1 MNAAIAVRPL
11 AAGILAAIALS
22 LGSATAVAHAT
33 GTDDFLRTV
42 RTNGVGLHK
51 SDGALVED
59 AEEVCDMLDYQES
72 AYQYLDQHSGLDD
85 KQAAMF
91 VTASVKYFCP
101 QFTPE

>member
-1 MNAAIAVRPL
+1 MNAAKSTRPL
-11 AAGILAAIALS
+11 TIGILAAIALS
-22 LGSATAVAHAT
+22 LGGTTPLAHAT

-51 SDGALVED
+51 TDGALIED

-72 AYQYLDQHSGLDD
+72 AFQYLDQHSGLND

-91 VTASVKYFCP
+91 VAASVKYFCP
-101 QFTPE
+101 QLTPG

>member
-1 MNAAIAVRPL
+1 MP
-11 AAGILAAIALS
+11 
-22 LGSATAVAHAT
+22 VAHAT

-51 SDGALVED
+51 SDAALVED

-72 AYQYLDQHSGLDD
+72 AEQYLDQNSGLNAQ
-85 KQAAMF
+85 KAAMF

-101 QFTPE
+101 QLTPG